1 MVTPDDG
8 HTRRRH
14 VPGCFREHE
23 ARRNAKRITTSSAI
37 CRTRGI
43 AQVVVNGFGSHKRAG
58 AKCCALR
65 AGGTGN
71 AKRIPTS
78 SSIGRTRDAQA
89 ARSRARTGAT
99 TPPLGRTPNGERIR
113 RT

>member
-1 MVTPDDG
+1 MVTPDGG

-43 AQVVVNGFGSHKRAG
+43 AQEVVNGFGSHKRAG
-58 AKCCALR
+58 AKCSALR
-65 AGGTGN
+65 AGGTE
-71 AKRIPTS
+71 KR
-78 SSIGRTRDAQA
+78 QA
-89 ARSRARTGAT
+89 DPDQQLNWAHS
-99 TPPLGRTPNGERIR
+99 
-113 RT
+113 